1 MLMMKFKERE
11 RNQLGKG
18 EKKTWVNLSNPISKL
33 WDYDNFIKSKLK
45 NIMKFNPQ

>member
-18 EKKTWVNLSNPISKL
+18 EKKLELTCQIQYPNYK
-33 WDYDNFIKSKLK
+33 
-45 NIMKFNPQ
+45 IMITL